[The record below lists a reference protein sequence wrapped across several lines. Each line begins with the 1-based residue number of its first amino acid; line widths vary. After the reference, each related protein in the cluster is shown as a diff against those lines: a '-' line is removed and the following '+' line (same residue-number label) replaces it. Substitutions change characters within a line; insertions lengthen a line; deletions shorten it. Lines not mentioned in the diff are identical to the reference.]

1 MYWLQVK
8 ALGTTRNVPSEDLES
23 NEPIVARQQK
33 RYCLE
38 PLTESISVL
47 DIGMSELLDSGVNE
61 NSETARTPLSGSH
74 FYDEPQHADSI
85 DGPRW
90 IHLCCGSLDIRGVAR
105 KCGEAVRGN
114 SN

>member
-47 DIGMSELLDSGVNE
+47 DIGMSELVESDGND
-61 NSETARTPLSGSH
+61 NSETARTPLSGTSQ
-74 FYDEPQHADSI
+74 YNEPLDADSI
-85 DGPRW
+85 DDRV
-90 IHLCCGSLDIRGVAR
+90 I
-105 KCGEAVRGN
+105 
-114 SN
+114 

>member
-47 DIGMSELLDSGVNE
+47 DIGMSELLDSDVND
-61 NSETARTPLSGSH
+61 NSETARTPLSGTR
-74 FYDEPQHADSI
+74 FYIETLDADSI
-85 DGPRW
+85 DDPRSS
-90 IHLCCGSLDIRGVAR
+90 HLGCDS
-105 KCGEAVRGN
+105 
-114 SN
+114 